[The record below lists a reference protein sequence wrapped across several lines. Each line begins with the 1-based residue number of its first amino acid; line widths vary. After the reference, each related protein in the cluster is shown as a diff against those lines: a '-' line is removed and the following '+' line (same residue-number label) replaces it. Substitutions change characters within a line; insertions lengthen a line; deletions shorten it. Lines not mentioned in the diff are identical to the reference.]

1 MVFVSDFADQAVVLP
16 LALIVTLV
24 LGVMGWWRGLFA
36 WVGSVAGT
44 LAVMLALK
52 LLGLAMADNLA
63 WGGPVS
69 PSGHT
74 ASACVVYGGLALLLL
89 RGSIPAPILAAI
101 PPFIVLGMGYT
112 RVELQAHDPA
122 EVLVGGIVGCIGVA
136 VLAIAAGP
144 RPRLVRWPVLGAAA
158 CTMLVFH
165 GMHLPA
171 EAAIRSAF
179 AAPP

>member
-1 MVFVSDFADQAVVLP
+1 MVFLSDFADQAVVLP

-36 WVGSVAGT
+36 WVGSVGAT
-44 LAVMLALK
+44 LAVILALK
-52 LLGLAMADNLA
+52 LLGLALADDLR
-63 WGGPVS
+63 WGEPLS

-74 ASACVVYGGLALLLL
+74 ASACVVYGGLAVLML
-89 RGSIPAPILAAI
+89 RGVLPAPLLAAI
-101 PPFIVLGMGYT
+101 TPLILLAMGYT
-112 RVELQAHDPA
+112 RVELLAHNPM
-122 EVLVGGIVGCIGVA
+122 EVLIGGVVGCIGVA
-136 VLAIAAGP
+136 ILAATAGP
-144 RPRLVRWPVLGAAA
+144 RPRLVGWPVLGAAA

-171 EAAIRSAF
+171 ETAIRSVF